1 MVSLFNIFG
10 VICWVAGIGACNVA
24 KGAIHESNGLVL
36 CLIGSVFLVGAAIID
51 ELRKARIKK
60 KPPEEMLG
68 PGDKPKASTIPYR
81 RGHEPK

>member
-1 MVSLFNIFG
+1 MISLFNIFG

-51 ELRKARIKK
+51 ELRKGRAKK
-60 KPPEEMLG
+60 IPPEALLG
-68 PGDKPKASTIPYR
+68 PGDKPPETTIPYR